1 MCTCV
6 CQVLV
11 VGNPANTNCL
21 IASKSAPSIPKENF
35 SCLTRLDHN
44 RARSQVSFCYMFQH
58 SKGHTHPSFEI
69 SFTGVFLHYLF
80 YWKSTHSLV
89 CLVCPPESHF
99 FLESCLCEVTNG
111 TATSFWLVKKINR
124 DVLVITYC
132 RTFKITECSPFVWC
146 YACICSLSYSAAAAG
161 GHALWRS
168 CQQREERHHL
178 GQPLVHPV
186 PWRAS
191 LLGQHVRQWAGLL
204 RGRQGRHLA
213 QRRVHHCES
222 KEKQDALG
230 IATTPISTGLGLEF

>member
-21 IASKSAPSIPKENF
+21 IASESAPSIPKENF

-58 SKGHTHPSFEI
+58 SKGHPHPSFKI

-89 CLVCPPESHF
+89 CLVCPPESQLF
-99 FLESCLCEVTNG
+99 FGIVPLWSHKRHCYL
-111 TATSFWLVKKINR
+111 FLVGEKKNQH
-124 DVLVITYC
+124 YC

-146 YACICSLSYSAAAAG
+146 YACICSLSFIFCCCCRWPCAVAFLPATWGTSSSGVTTRPPSTLTCITAWSTCPAVS
-161 GHALWRS
+161 W
-168 CQQREERHHL
+168 
-178 GQPLVHPV
+178 P
-186 PWRAS
+186 AS
-191 LLGQHVRQWAGLL
+191 RPSRTTPG
-204 RGRQGRHLA
+204 
-213 QRRVHHCES
+213 S
-222 KEKQDALG
+222 KESSSLWVKGETRCTEHRNQHQ
-230 IATTPISTGLGLEF
+230 

>member
-21 IASKSAPSIPKENF
+21 IASESAPSIPKENF

-58 SKGHTHPSFEI
+58 SKGHTHPSFKI

-99 FLESCLCEVTNG
+99 FLESSLCEVTNG

-124 DVLVITYC
+124 DVFVITCC
-132 RTFKITECSPFVWC
+132 RTFSFCLMLCLYLLPVIFCCCCRWPCAVAFLPATWGTSSSGATTRPPSTLTCITAWSTCPAVSWP
-146 YACICSLSYSAAAAG
+146 
-161 GHALWRS
+161 
-168 CQQREERHHL
+168 
-178 GQPLVHPV
+178 
-186 PWRAS
+186 AS
-191 LLGQHVRQWAGLL
+191 RPSRTTPG
-204 RGRQGRHLA
+204 
-213 QRRVHHCES
+213 S
-222 KEKQDALG
+222 KESSSLWVKGETRCTEHLNQHQ
-230 IATTPISTGLGLEF
+230 